1 MRILIVGAGA
11 VGGYFGG
18 RLAAAGRD
26 VTFLVRPARA
36 AALAESGLIVR
47 SLDGSDDVVVPQPAT
62 VTVDGL
68 PAARPFD
75 VVLLSVKAYAIE
87 QALDDLASAVGEGTI
102 ILPALNGL
110 RHIELLR
117 ERFGAEHV
125 VGGVCVVAAQLE
137 PDGSIRQVGAGNSLS
152 YGEFDGTVSERMLE
166 LDSSLTGT
174 GFDTKIS
181 QTIELDMWQKW
192 VMLASGGALTT
203 LMRSTVGAI
212 VAAPG
217 GLALATGL
225 ADECFAIATAA
236 GFPPRQKYRDFVLG
250 TLTEQ
255 GSSFGT
261 SMYRDLVAGNEVESE
276 QIVGDLVARAA
287 RLDVEVPLLSLA
299 YTNLCVYRA
308 NRSIGA
314 KRADGARH

>member
-11 VGGYFGG
+11 VGGFFGG

-36 AALAESGLIVR
+36 EALAAHGLVVR
-47 SLDGSDDVVVPQPAT
+47 GSDGSVDVALPHPAT
-62 VTVDGL
+62 ITTDGL
-68 PAARPFD
+68 AAAGPFD
-75 VVLLSVKAYAIE
+75 VVVLSVKAYTLE
-87 QALDDLASAVGEGTI
+87 QALDDVADAVGERTI
-102 ILPALNGL
+102 ILPTLNGM
-110 RHIELLR
+110 RHIDLLR
-117 ERFGAEHV
+117 ERFGAERV
-125 VGGVCVVAAQLE
+125 VGGVCVVAAQLDA
-137 PDGSIRQVGAGNSLS
+137 DGSIRQVGAGNSLS
-152 YGEFDGTVSERMLE
+152 YGEFDGAVSERMLE
-166 LDSSLTGT
+166 LHSSFTGT

-225 ADECFAIATAA
+225 ADECFAVATRA
-236 GFPPRQKYRDFVLG
+236 GFPPRAAYRAFVLD
-250 TLTEQ
+250 TLTAQ

-261 SMYRDLVAGNEVESE
+261 SMFRDLMAGNEVESE
-276 QIVGDLVARAA
+276 QIVCDLVARARA
-287 RLDVEVPLLSLA
+287 LGVDVPLLTLA
-299 YTNLCVYRA
+299 HTNLSVYRA
-308 NRSIGA
+308 NRS
-314 KRADGARH
+314 RR